1 MIRSDKRLKI
11 CWLLIAVNLAFI
23 WGNSLLPAEISQAFS
38 DWVKEILSR
47 FLSGG
52 SSGGGGSGLLR
63 KIAHFTEFA
72 TLGLCLGW
80 LCGMLGKRKW
90 LALLAG
96 AAVGGLDE
104 LIQCF
109 VPQRGPG
116 ILDVCID
123 TAGVAAGIGL
133 LLTGYYFK
141 QRIKQYKLSGGNPK

>member
-23 WGNSLLPAEISQAFS
+23 WGNSLLPAEISRAFS
-38 DWVKEILSR
+38 DWVKGLLR
-47 FLSGG
+47 WGLTGG
-52 SSGGGGSGLLR
+52 GSGGGGSGLLR

-80 LCGMLGKRKW
+80 LCGMLGKTKW

-96 AAVGGLDE
+96 AASGGLDE

-109 VPQRGPG
+109 VPRRGPG

-123 TAGVAAGIGL
+123 TAGAAAGIAL
-133 LLTGYYFK
+133 LLFGHHLIQKIKYFK
-141 QRIKQYKLSGGNPK
+141 NLGGNPK